1 MTWKNGLLPREGP
14 RSDPERN
21 VGSFRRCTLSYSLPC
36 RSGVGSIRFC
46 RYSHSGT
53 SRLDYSDAHCGRW
66 GSRHLEFWSCRSPF
80 LNSSLTI
87 TRVYVIETEAIICNV
102 FRPSFSDLSTH
113 GHNRAPFS

>member
-87 TRVYVIETEAIICNV
+87 TRVVRN
-102 FRPSFSDLSTH
+102 
-113 GHNRAPFS
+113 